1 MNQQGAGLGLMKVEI
16 RLANDTS
23 NNASNPAARE
33 CGLETFNQCAVPD
46 HVAQTGASQVLCR
59 NPDTAQMAT
68 QRDFDGRDLTA
79 FDRKLSDSLDQSA
92 RSSGNREWALR

>member
-1 MNQQGAGLGLMKVEI
+1 MNQQSTGLRLKVGI
-16 RLANDTS
+16 RLA

-33 CGLETFNQCAVPD
+33 CGLETFDECAVPD

-68 QRDFDGRDLTA
+68 
-79 FDRKLSDSLDQSA
+79 
-92 RSSGNREWALR
+92 